1 MMFAACCRGNHL
13 ERLAKVRSSPTE
25 TNQTGALPVT
35 VAEVG
40 MQDIKRLALR
50 GGLAKLICQAGNSAL
65 RLGFLIFAARL
76 LEPEDFGLV
85 AMVAVVTT
93 VLDLF
98 ATAGLSLA
106 AVQKSTINNEQ
117 ISTLFWINIL
127 VGVTLSLLCLLM
139 APALVAFYHEPRLF
153 WVTVAMSAGF
163 LFNAAGVQQ
172 LALLQRQMRYVTLA
186 AIEFWCQLTSVGI
199 GICVALAGYGYWAL
213 VAVAIGMSA
222 TMTVSLWMAT
232 AWIPGRPSWNAE
244 IRSMLHFGGT
254 LTLNGVISYL
264 TYNFDKFV
272 LGRVWG
278 ATALGYY
285 GVASQLINIPNSN
298 LNGAIGGVAFS
309 TLSRL
314 QHDIVRFRSYVLKGY
329 SLNISMT
336 LPVTIFSAA
345 FAEEIIL
352 VVLGA
357 KWANAVAVFRLLAP
371 AVLVF
376 GIINPLGWIC
386 GLPDDTYAA

>member
-1 MMFAACCRGNHL
+1 M
-13 ERLAKVRSSPTE
+13 
-25 TNQTGALPVT
+25 
-35 VAEVG
+35 
-40 MQDIKRLALR
+40 
-50 GGLAKLICQAGNSAL
+50 
-65 RLGFLIFAARL
+65 
-76 LEPEDFGLV
+76 
-85 AMVAVVTT
+85 
-93 VLDLF
+93 
-98 ATAGLSLA
+98 
-106 AVQKSTINNEQ
+106 TI
-117 ISTLFWINIL
+117 I
-127 VGVTLSLLCLLM
+127 LLCLLM

-345 FAEEIIL
+345 FAEDIIL

-357 KWANAVAVFRLLAP
+357 KWANAVAVFQFAGSGGARLRHHQSAG
-371 AVLVF
+371 VDSVV
-376 GIINPLGWIC
+376 
-386 GLPDDTYAA
+386 